1 MTCHPQFRRVF
12 FTLISILLLSVF
24 PASAQIL
31 PETGSEEETDAP
43 EEIIYD
49 PLERQTPRGTVRG
62 FLSAVANQN
71 YTEAMQYLNLT
82 DSLAAESTGEQIA
95 IILQQLL
102 DQGSLLPTA
111 RIANDPDGVLDDGLS
126 QNMERVGTI
135 MADGESID
143 VLLEQSAS
151 PEGNTIWLFA
161 SSTIEGIAEVTVE
174 EVWIDRQLPDKLTE
188 TLWAGAPAGHWL
200 ALIVLIIAAFF
211 LAWGITA
218 LVRFILNKVWKGSN
232 IDPTKGVIA
241 ALIFPISLYLAVVLF
256 AILSQQAG
264 ISIVLRQRFSGLT
277 IIAAVV
283 AILIFLWQLSG
294 FLGGY
299 TSKKMIQRGNASGT
313 SIVQFV
319 QRLAKFVIAVFG
331 VILILDVIGID
342 VTAGLAALGI
352 GGLAL
357 AFGAQKTIE
366 NFIGGVSIIADQP
379 VRVGDF
385 CVVGDVVGTI
395 ERIGMRSTR
404 IRTLARTIVTIP
416 NGAFSSSTIENFAHR
431 DRFLFNPAFEM
442 RYETTPDQV
451 RFLLV
456 EIRAVLYAHPKVS
469 PDPARIRFVALG
481 KDALKLEIFSYITAA
496 NFDEFLEVQ
505 EDVLLRIM
513 DVVDKSGTGFAIPAQ
528 TVYFTQDVGLSKEKS
543 ERAKEQVKKWQ
554 QEDNLQIPHFDP
566 EKIREIQN
574 KIPYPPEGSV
584 DRKNAR
590 E

>member
-31 PETGSEEETDAP
+31 PDTGGEEETDAP
-43 EEIIYD
+43 EEITYD

-62 FLSAVANQN
+62 FLSAVANQD
-71 YTEAMQYLNLT
+71 YMEAMQYLNLN
-82 DSLAAESTGEQIA
+82 DSLAVDSTGEQIA
-95 IILQQLL
+95 MTLQRLL

-111 RIANDPDGVLDDGLS
+111 RIADDPDGVLDDGLS
-126 QNMERVGTI
+126 QDLERVGTI
-135 MADGESID
+135 MANGENLD
-143 VLLEQSAS
+143 VLLEQAESS
-151 PEGNTIWLFA
+151 EGNTIWLFA
-161 SSTIEGIAEVTVE
+161 NSTIEGIAEVTVE

-200 ALIVLIIAAFF
+200 ALIVLIIAAFL

-264 ISIVLRQRFSGLT
+264 ISIILRQRFSGLT

-299 TSKKMIQRGNASGT
+299 TSKRMIQRGNASGT

-331 VILILDVIGID
+331 VILVLDVIGID

-379 VRVGDF
+379 IRVGDF

-431 DRFLFNPAFEM
+431 DRFLFNPKLEM
-442 RYETTPDQV
+442 RYETTPDQL
-451 RFLLV
+451 RYLLV
-456 EIRAVLYAHPKVS
+456 EIRKILYAHPKVS
-469 PDPARIRFVALG
+469 PSPARIRFTELG
-481 KDALKLEIFSYITAA
+481 AASINLEIFSYILAA
-496 NFDEFLEVQ
+496 DFDEFLEVQ

-513 DVVDKSGTGFAIPAQ
+513 DVVDESGTGFAFPSQ
-528 TVYFTQDVGLSKEKS
+528 TIYFARDSGLSAEKS
-543 ERAKEQVKKWQ
+543 TRAKEQVKKWQ
-554 QEDNLQIPHFDP
+554 QDEDLQIPHFDP
-566 EKIREIQN
+566 EKIKEIEN

-584 DRKNAR
+584 DRKNNKK
-590 E
+590 